1 MEAVSSNTDVSN
13 SWGSHCEDEGWT
25 CPKWNDKFET
35 YRTVDTSGTII
46 CGFRWV
52 KRQLLEY
59 HQSEWHVTH
68 RYTVNS
74 ELIHSSWEKASAV
87 GFDRIWIMLRHPTS
101 RKIYGL
107 LQVWVYL
114 RVDCSRLDIN
124 FDNSGLS
131 PVYRM
136 INTSPVNNIAAPR
149 IETANQP
156 FWMWSYIW

>member
-1 MEAVSSNTDVSN
+1 M
-13 SWGSHCEDEGWT
+13 
-25 CPKWNDKFET
+25 F
-35 YRTVDTSGTII
+35 
-46 CGFRWV
+46 
-52 KRQLLEY
+52 
-59 HQSEWHVTH
+59 
-68 RYTVNS
+68 
-74 ELIHSSWEKASAV
+74 
-87 GFDRIWIMLRHPTS
+87 RHPTS

-114 RVDCSRLDIN
+114 RVDCSRLDIS

-156 FWMWSYIW
+156 F